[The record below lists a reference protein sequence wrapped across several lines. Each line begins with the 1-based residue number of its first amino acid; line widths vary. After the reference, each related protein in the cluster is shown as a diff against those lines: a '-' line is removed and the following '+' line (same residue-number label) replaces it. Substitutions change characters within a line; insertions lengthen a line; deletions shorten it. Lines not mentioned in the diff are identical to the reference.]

1 MSSANPN
8 TDATRRSSNLACA
21 WIAVAAL
28 CGLGCLYVALYYWS
42 ADHIGHGAAASIPL
56 SLGFA
61 LDELLV
67 VWIVFPF
74 ALLIAL
80 IVITVI
86 GWRSILNARSRA
98 HTGLRRRLLL
108 VGAVLASIC
117 ATGLALLK
125 LPSLLGSAFRA
136 TICETTTLEESKSP
150 NGRYRAAVI
159 EINCGAMSSSNRQ
172 VVLMRVPF
180 YSASQSILYFNKD
193 PAIHL
198 AWNERELTIVGDRPR
213 RSLAHPPPDPL
224 LWGGILVRYLG
235 PGDQ

>member
-1 MSSANPN
+1 MSSVKPN
-8 TDATRRSSNLACA
+8 TDVTRRSSNLARA
-21 WIAVAAL
+21 WIAVAAI
-28 CGLGCLYVALYYWS
+28 CGLACLYVALYYWS
-42 ADHIGHGAAASIPL
+42 ADHIGRGAAASIPT

-74 ALLIAL
+74 VLLLAL
-80 IVITVI
+80 IVITFI
-86 GWRSILNARSRA
+86 GWRSILSARSRA
-98 HTGLRRRLLL
+98 HTGSRPRLRL
-108 VGAVLASIC
+108 VGTILASIC
-117 ATGLALLK
+117 ASGLALMK
-125 LPSLLGSAFRA
+125 LLSLLGTAFSA
-136 TICETTTLEESKSP
+136 TMCETTTFEDSISP

-159 EINCGAMSSSNRQ
+159 ERNCGAMSSSNRQ

-180 YSASQSILYFNKD
+180 FSASQSILYFNKD
-193 PAIHL
+193 PALRL
-198 AWNERELTIVGDRPR
+198 AWNERELTIVGDKPR